1 MNASAPA
8 RSLDDR
14 LNPILVKEVR
24 QALRGRYFRALFWL
38 TLGVATL
45 LGLSI
50 VAEAGA
56 RSASAGVGKTF
67 FLAMYGCLSA
77 AVHAFA
83 PFSAF
88 LATSSEWD
96 ENTHDLLVLSNL
108 RPRQIVYGKLLS
120 ALIQA
125 LLYYSTFGPFL
136 VFAFLMSGIDLR
148 AVGVLLA
155 TSMALCAALTLL
167 GIALASLSSAK
178 APRVLLMALFGVGLV
193 AVWGFSM
200 SFATVC
206 ISRPQTLSEP
216 MALTFVAA
224 FVLAALLAGGFFAAL
239 AVARLS
245 HEEENRSSGMR
256 ALSVALL
263 VACGAFSGWVAL
275 RFGEQGIA
283 WGIQLLAMLPLALLW
298 LHFLTEPESLGRHV
312 TRHVSKRPWLAL
324 LSAPFLPGGGR
335 GALLLLLH
343 MTLAIG
349 AVLLVM
355 SFSAAA
361 PGMSLGAVA
370 PDERLRAAKA
380 LASAYGYVW
389 IYMSVPAVIASWIVK
404 STRGRILVRAFI
416 LALAPLVLLGPP
428 LAGLVLGIPEWID
441 FLHPLNPAWS
451 ISELMDERVLPNTV
465 LAVLW
470 MSAAVAFAL
479 NLPRMWRGV
488 AEVLVASRASRA
500 RAMNGG

>member
-1 MNASAPA
+1 MNAALPA

-24 QALRGRYFRALFWL
+24 QSLRGRYFRALFWL

-50 VAEAGA
+50 VAEAGS
-56 RSASAGVGKTF
+56 RNQSSGLGQSF
-67 FLAMYGCLSA
+67 FMAMYGCLSA
-77 AVHAFA
+77 AVHAFV

-136 VFAFLMSGIDLR
+136 VFAFLMSGVDLR
-148 AVGVLLA
+148 AVAVLLA

-193 AVWGFSM
+193 SVWGFSI
-200 SFATVC
+200 SFSMVV
-206 ISRPQTLSEP
+206 ISRPQTLREP

-224 FVLAALLAGGFFAAL
+224 FVLATLLAGGFFAAL

-256 ALSVALL
+256 ALGVTLMLACAAFAGWLSAQFGEVEPTWALQLL
-263 VACGAFSGWVAL
+263 VMF
-275 RFGEQGIA
+275 
-283 WGIQLLAMLPLALLW
+283 PLALLW
-298 LHFLTEPESLGRHV
+298 LYFLTEPEALGRHV
-312 TRHVSKRPWLAL
+312 TLHVSKRPLLAL
-324 LSAPFLPGGGR
+324 LSTPFLPGGGR
-335 GALLLLLH
+335 GAWLLALQ
-343 MTLAIG
+343 MALALG
-349 AVLLVM
+349 AVVL
-355 SFSAAA
+355 
-361 PGMSLGAVA
+361 GMSLSTVA
-370 PDERLRAAKA
+370 PIERWSAAKA
-380 LASAYGYVW
+380 VASAYCYVW
-389 IYMSVPAVIASWIVK
+389 IYIAAPAAIASWFVK
-404 STRGRILVRAFI
+404 SLRGRILVRAFI
-416 LALAPLVLLGPP
+416 LGLAPLVLLGPP
-428 LAGLVLGIPEWID
+428 LAGLVFAVPEWID
-441 FLHPLNPAWS
+441 FLHPLNPAWAV
-451 ISELMDERVLPNTV
+451 SELMDSRTLPPFLV
-465 LAVLW
+465 GLVW
-470 MSAAVAFAL
+470 ICAAVAFAL
-479 NLPRMWRGV
+479 NLPRMLRGV
-488 AEVLVASRASRA
+488 VEVLDASRA
-500 RAMNGG
+500 RRARSSGGG